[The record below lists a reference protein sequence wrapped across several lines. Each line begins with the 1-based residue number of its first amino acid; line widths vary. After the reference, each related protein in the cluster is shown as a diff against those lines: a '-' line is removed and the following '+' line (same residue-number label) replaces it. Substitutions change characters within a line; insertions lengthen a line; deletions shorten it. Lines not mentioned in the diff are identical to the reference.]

1 MPAERDAPAAAL
13 ALAAARPAFVP
24 LLALNCAAASGVNL
38 ANFLVTRATSALTLQ
53 VLGKAKSV
61 LAVGV
66 SLLIF
71 RNPVS
76 ALGLGGYAICL
87 AGVAAYGRAKSA
99 AHASSA
105 GGGGGAAADAAEARL
120 APFGAAGSEAEP
132 GLPTVHARKG
142 AKQTW

>member
-1 MPAERDAPAAAL
+1 MCAERDAPAAAL
-13 ALAAARPAFVP
+13 ALAATRPAFAP

-105 GGGGGAAADAAEARL
+105 GGGGAAADAAEARL
-120 APFGAAGSEAEP
+120 APFGAAESEAEP
-132 GLPTVHARKG
+132 GLPTVYARKG